1 MNNIVPKE
9 QEKTALQVQI
19 DKKKAEVTAVLQ
31 ETILSQLALDLNDKS
46 ELATKKKS
54 EVAMFV
60 SKLITTKDTAGRPA
74 IMTCS
79 LDSIRECALT
89 YCNSDVDLYKS
100 GGYLIPY
107 NNTLQFIISRYG
119 YVSMAKTL
127 DPTIEDYYGE
137 IVWKGDVFEFSKV
150 AGKTQIVKH
159 IQKLEHI
166 TGNVADIVCVYACEV
181 HKDGS
186 HIAEIMTMKDIYNA
200 LATAHKSF
208 TETHKKNIKE
218 MTVKFPIRKLAK
230 HRIQNS
236 VRQNQYVRFED
247 DYEESKAVAEI
258 PSMEITLDE
267 WQDYSELM
275 EEIKEKCEGC
285 ETWSGTDCTRNPYTE
300 GCLKDEQTT
309 IDDFDDEEPTEKDWQ
324 MAMEEDSRNELVCAN
339 CGTAVS
345 EKVANFSKDKYGKV
359 LCFKCQKL

>member
-1 MNNIVPKE
+1 MNEIT
-9 QEKTALQVQI
+9 KTENKNTNLQVQI

-46 ELATKKKS
+46 ELATKKKG

-89 YCNSDVDLYKS
+89 YCNSDVDLYKA

-119 YVSMAKTL
+119 YVSMAKSI

-150 AGKTQIVKH
+150 AGKTQVTKH

-200 LATAHKSF
+200 LATAHKSL
-208 TETHKKNIKE
+208 TDTHKRNIKE
-218 MTVKFPIRKLAK
+218 MLSKFPIRKLAK

-247 DYEESKAVAEI
+247 DYEESKAVAEM

-267 WQDYSELM
+267 GQDYSEPSEY
-275 EEIKEKCEGC
+275 EEPTHEEEVV
-285 ETWSGTDCTRNPYTE
+285 ETETDE
-300 GCLKDEQTT
+300 
-309 IDDFDDEEPTEKDWQ
+309 FDDEEPSDDEWQ
-324 MAMEEDSRNELVCAN
+324 KAMEEDNRNEVE
-339 CGTAVS
+339 TVS
-345 EKVANFSKDKYGKV
+345 YAKWKNELKGNGYEMVEGSYDTVNKTV
-359 LCFKCQKL
+359 QVRRV

>member
-1 MNNIVPKE
+1 MNEIT
-9 QEKTALQVQI
+9 KTENKNTNLQVQK

-46 ELATKKKS
+46 ELATKKKG
-54 EVAMFV
+54 EIAMFV

-89 YCNSDVDLYKS
+89 YCNSDVDLYKA

-119 YVSMAKTL
+119 YVSMAKSI

-150 AGKTQIVKH
+150 AGKMQIVKH
-159 IQKLEHI
+159 IQKLENI

-208 TETHKKNIKE
+208 TDTHKRNLKE
-218 MTVKFPIRKLAK
+218 MTIKFCIRKLAK

-247 DYEESKAVAEI
+247 DYEESKAVAEM
-258 PSMEITLDE
+258 PTMENTLDE
-267 WQDYSELM
+267 GQDYSEPREY
-275 EEIKEKCEGC
+275 EEPTCEEEVVEP
-285 ETWSGTDCTRNPYTE
+285 ET
-300 GCLKDEQTT
+300 DE
-309 IDDFDDEEPTEKDWQ
+309 FDDEEPTDEDWHT
-324 MAMEEDSRNELVCAN
+324 AMEEDSKNELVCAN

>member
-1 MNNIVPKE
+1 MNDIT
-9 QEKTALQVQI
+9 KTENKNTNLQVQI

-46 ELATKKKS
+46 ELAKKKKG

-79 LDSIRECALT
+79 IDSIRECALT

-119 YVSMAKTL
+119 YVSMAKSI

-166 TGNVADIVCVYACEV
+166 TGNVSDIVCVYACEV

-200 LATAHKSF
+200 LATAHKSL
-208 TETHKKNIKE
+208 TDTHKRNIKE
-218 MTVKFPIRKLAK
+218 MLSKFPIRKLAK

-247 DYEESKAVAEI
+247 DYEESKVVAEM
-258 PSMEITLDE
+258 PTMEITLDE
-267 WQDYSELM
+267 GQAYSEPSEYEDPTY
-275 EEIKEKCEGC
+275 EEAVVESEPI
-285 ETWSGTDCTRNPYTE
+285 
-300 GCLKDEQTT
+300 DE
-309 IDDFDDEEPTEKDWQ
+309 FDDEEPDEEDWQ
-324 MAMEEDSRNELVCAN
+324 MAMEEDRRNEVE
-339 CGTAVS
+339 TVS
-345 EKVANFSKDKYGKV
+345 YAKWKNDLKGNGYEMVEGSYDTVNKTVQV
-359 LCFKCQKL
+359 RKC

>member
-31 ETILSQLALDLNDKS
+31 ETILSQLALGLNDKS
-46 ELATKKKS
+46 ELATKKKG

-79 LDSIRECALT
+79 MDSIRECALT

-119 YVSMAKTL
+119 YVSMAKSI
-127 DPTIEDYYGE
+127 DQTIEDYYGE

-200 LATAHKSF
+200 LATAHKSL
-208 TETHKKNIKE
+208 TDTHKRNIKE
-218 MTVKFPIRKLAK
+218 MLSKFPIRKLAK

-247 DYEESKAVAEI
+247 DYEESKVVSEM
-258 PSMEITLDE
+258 PTMEITLDE
-267 WQDYSELM
+267 GQDYSEPIEN
-275 EEIKEKCEGC
+275 EEPTHEEEVV
-285 ETWSGTDCTRNPYTE
+285 ETETDE
-300 GCLKDEQTT
+300 
-309 IDDFDDEEPTEKDWQ
+309 FDDEEVSDDEWQ
-324 MAMEEDSRNELVCAN
+324 MAMEEDNRNEVE
-339 CGTAVS
+339 TVS
-345 EKVANFSKDKYGKV
+345 YAKWKNELKGNGYEMVEGSYDTVNKTVQVK
-359 LCFKCQKL
+359 KC

>member
-46 ELATKKKS
+46 ELATKKKG

-119 YVSMAKTL
+119 YVSMAKSI

-208 TETHKKNIKE
+208 GETHKRNLKE
-218 MTVKFPIRKLAK
+218 MTVKFCIRKLAK

-236 VRQNQYVRFED
+236 VRQNKYVRFED
-247 DYEESKAVAEI
+247 DYEESKVVAEM

-267 WQDYSELM
+267 GQDFSEPSEY
-275 EEIKEKCEGC
+275 EEPTYEEEVVEPI
-285 ETWSGTDCTRNPYTE
+285 
-300 GCLKDEQTT
+300 DE
-309 IDDFDDEEPTEKDWQ
+309 FDDEEPTDEDWQ
-324 MAMEEDSRNELVCAN
+324 MAMEEDSRNEVE
-339 CGTAVS
+339 TVS
-345 EKVANFSKDKYGKV
+345 YAKWKNELKGNGYEMVEGSYDTVNKTVQVRKV
-359 LCFKCQKL
+359 

>member
-1 MNNIVPKE
+1 MNE
-9 QEKTALQVQI
+9 MTKTESKNTNLQVQI
-19 DKKKAEVTAVLQ
+19 DKKKSEVTAVLQ

-46 ELATKKKS
+46 ELATKKKG

-119 YVSMAKTL
+119 YVSMAKSI
-127 DPTIEDYYGE
+127 DSTIEDYYGE

-150 AGKTQIVKH
+150 AGKTQVTKH
-159 IQKLEHI
+159 IQKLENI

-200 LATAHKSF
+200 LATAHKSL
-208 TETHKKNIKE
+208 TDTHKRNIKE
-218 MTVKFPIRKLAK
+218 MLSKFPIRKLAK

-247 DYEESKAVAEI
+247 DYEESKVVEEM

-267 WQDYSELM
+267 GQDYSEPSEYEEPTYE
-275 EEIKEKCEGC
+275 EEIV
-285 ETWSGTDCTRNPYTE
+285 ETET
-300 GCLKDEQTT
+300 
-309 IDDFDDEEPTEKDWQ
+309 DDFDEEEVSDEEWQ
-324 MAMEEDSRNELVCAN
+324 MAMEEDSRNEVE
-339 CGTAVS
+339 TVS
-345 EKVANFSKDKYGKV
+345 YAKWKNDLKGNGYEMVEGSYDTVNKTVQVRKV
-359 LCFKCQKL
+359 

>member
-46 ELATKKKS
+46 ELATKKKG
-54 EVAMFV
+54 EIAMFV

-89 YCNSDVDLYKS
+89 YCNSDVDLYRQHA
-100 GGYLIPY
+100 YLIPY
-107 NNTLQFIISRYG
+107 QQTLQFIISRYG
-119 YVSMAKTL
+119 YVSMAKSI

-200 LATAHKSF
+200 LATAHKSL
-208 TETHKKNIKE
+208 TDTHKRNIKE
-218 MTVKFPIRKLAK
+218 MLSKFPIRKLAK

-247 DYEESKAVAEI
+247 DYEESKVVAEI

-267 WQDYSELM
+267 GQEYSEPS
-275 EEIKEKCEGC
+275 E
-285 ETWSGTDCTRNPYTE
+285 Y
-300 GCLKDEQTT
+300 
-309 IDDFDDEEPTEKDWQ
+309 EEPTYEEEVVEPETDDCEGDEEQAEEDWQ
-324 MAMEEDSRNELVCAN
+324 MAMEEDSKNEVETVSYAKWKNELKGNGYEMVEGSYDN
-339 CGTAVS
+339 VNKTVQV
-345 EKVANFSKDKYGKV
+345 K
-359 LCFKCQKL
+359 KC

>member
-1 MNNIVPKE
+1 MNEIA
-9 QEKTALQVQI
+9 KTENKNTNLQVQI

-31 ETILSQLALDLNDKS
+31 ETIFSQLALDLNDKS

-79 LDSIRECALT
+79 IDSIRECALT

-119 YVSMAKTL
+119 YVSMAKSI

-208 TETHKKNIKE
+208 GETHKRNLKE
-218 MTVKFPIRKLAK
+218 MTVKFCIRKLAK

-247 DYEESKAVAEI
+247 DYEESKVAAEM

-267 WQDYSELM
+267 GQDFSEPSEY
-275 EEIKEKCEGC
+275 EEPTYEE
-285 ETWSGTDCTRNPYTE
+285 EVVEPTE
-300 GCLKDEQTT
+300 
-309 IDDFDDEEPTEKDWQ
+309 DFDDEEPTEEDWQ
-324 MAMEEDSRNELVCAN
+324 MAMEESSRNEVE
-339 CGTAVS
+339 TVS
-345 EKVANFSKDKYGKV
+345 YAKWKNDLKGNGYKMVEGSYDTVNKTVQVRKV
-359 LCFKCQKL
+359 

>member
-1 MNNIVPKE
+1 MNEIT
-9 QEKTALQVQI
+9 KTENKNTNLQVQI
-19 DKKKAEVTAVLQ
+19 DKKKVEVTAVLQ

-46 ELATKKKS
+46 ELATKKKG
-54 EVAMFV
+54 EIAMFV

-79 LDSIRECALT
+79 IDSIRECALT

-119 YVSMAKTL
+119 YVSMAKSI
-127 DPTIEDYYGE
+127 DQTIEDYYGE

-150 AGKTQIVKH
+150 AGKTQVTKH

-200 LATAHKSF
+200 LATAHKSL
-208 TETHKKNIKE
+208 TDTHKRNIKE
-218 MTVKFPIRKLAK
+218 MLSKFPIRKLAK

-247 DYEESKAVAEI
+247 DYEESKGVAEM

-267 WQDYSELM
+267 GQEFSEPSETETIEVFADGQSYGEFEVEHETEAFDN
-275 EEIKEKCEGC
+275 EEV
-285 ETWSGTDCTRNPYTE
+285 S
-300 GCLKDEQTT
+300 DE
-309 IDDFDDEEPTEKDWQ
+309 DWQ
-324 MAMEEDSRNELVCAN
+324 MAMEEDSRNEVE
-339 CGTAVS
+339 TVS
-345 EKVANFSKDKYGKV
+345 YAKWKNELKGNGYEMVEGSYDTVNKTV
-359 LCFKCQKL
+359 QVRKC

>member
-1 MNNIVPKE
+1 MNEIT
-9 QEKTALQVQI
+9 KTENKNNNLQVQI

-46 ELATKKKS
+46 ELATKKKG

-119 YVSMAKTL
+119 YVSMAKSI

-137 IVWKGDVFEFSKV
+137 IVWKGDVFEFSKI
-150 AGKTQIVKH
+150 AGKTQVTKH

-200 LATAHKSF
+200 LATAHKSL
-208 TETHKKNIKE
+208 TDTHKRNIKE
-218 MTVKFPIRKLAK
+218 MLSKFPIRKLAK

-247 DYEESKAVAEI
+247 DYEENKAGAEM

-267 WQDYSELM
+267 GQDYSEPSEPEYFQTHSYDS
-275 EEIKEKCEGC
+275 EEEVHHYVDGEPILE
-285 ETWSGTDCTRNPYTE
+285 SAPI
-300 GCLKDEQTT
+300 DEY
-309 IDDFDDEEPTEKDWQ
+309 DDEEVSDEDWQ
-324 MAMEEDSRNELVCAN
+324 MAMEEDSRNAVETVSYAKWKNELKGNGYEMVEGSYDTVN
-339 CGTAVS
+339 KTVQVR
-345 EKVANFSKDKYGKV
+345 KV
-359 LCFKCQKL
+359 